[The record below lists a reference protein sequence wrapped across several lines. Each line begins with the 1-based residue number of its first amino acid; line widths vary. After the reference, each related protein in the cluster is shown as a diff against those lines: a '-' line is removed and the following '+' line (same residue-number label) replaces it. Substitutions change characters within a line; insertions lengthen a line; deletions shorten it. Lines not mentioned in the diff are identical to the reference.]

1 MGGRARLSATELFPV
16 IATGPFDAKAMTST
30 NIPRLSAID
39 SSRLNA
45 NFMGVI
51 THDQHLAC
59 QCQLGPPP
67 GKLAGP
73 LAFREAYATLV
84 GLIPSRY
91 TWAMSLA
98 LAVFIV
104 VSMQGRALD
113 IADTGPSSS
122 EDDVAFSAWDDALI
136 NPAVVDISEPTPAP
150 ARALDF
156 PAVSPRGRLVVSEP
170 FRPPIRP
177 SA

>member
-1 MGGRARLSATELFPV
+1 M
-16 IATGPFDAKAMTST
+16 
-30 NIPRLSAID
+30 
-39 SSRLNA
+39 
-45 NFMGVI
+45 
-51 THDQHLAC
+51 
-59 QCQLGPPP
+59 
-67 GKLAGP
+67 
-73 LAFREAYATLV
+73 V
-84 GLIPSRY
+84 GLISSRCK
-91 TWAMSLA
+91 WALSLG

-113 IADTGPSSS
+113 VADTGPSSS